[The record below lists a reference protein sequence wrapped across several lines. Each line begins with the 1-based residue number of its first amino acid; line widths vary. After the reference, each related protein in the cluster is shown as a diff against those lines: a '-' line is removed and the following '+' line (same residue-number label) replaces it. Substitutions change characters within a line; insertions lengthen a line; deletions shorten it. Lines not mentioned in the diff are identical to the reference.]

1 MERIKVVLLTIYR
14 KFMLILLGVVIGS
27 VLGFLTSS
35 IIAGFS
41 ISIIIIFGLYWR
53 IFGPMHYV
61 TKKKIQDL
69 VDEGVIID
77 TDINPNS
84 NELKDYNFDGDWFV
98 GWGVFV
104 RFTDFY
110 YTKAIAKGIAFY
122 NSDMPYLPIYIIPY
136 SSIATAIENTHFLK
150 KLNENC
156 LSTFELKLTNGY
168 QIALPLDEKVFSVVN
183 GRKVADNLV

>member
-136 SSIATAIENTHFLK
+136 SSIATAIENTDFLK
-150 KLNENC
+150 ELNENC

-183 GRKVADNLV
+183 GREVADNLV